1 MTSSAY
7 VVQAGD
13 TLESIA
19 KARGISQADIQAA
32 NPIIQDRNKIQAGW
46 KLNIPGSGQPTP
58 PTSGAPAKPA
68 TVPPTTPSQARQPTE
83 LPPPQHAGDCS
94 SAAVKGA
101 PPCSD
106 EVVDVVHFTG
116 DENRLFV
123 LTEAYS
129 RELKTEVDRVQALM
143 DEFHGIVAQASASQ
157 CLKTAANPEAACT
170 CTACRKREWA
180 GKAEDAGLIELKAI
194 QPPTVVPD
202 TKEADLQAQIA
213 ELRDARDFF
222 DRYGTLAALRRGHVH
237 TAVENNWRTL
247 CARKVAQIE
256 AEIAALQASLPA
268 STGSRDA
275 ETFAGGGK
283 PDPNSP
289 YSRSRSV
296 ETGRGSAT
304 THGIHEVVIFSTPDR
319 RYYVSKRFW
328 ARIKETW
335 RYKLHTQV
343 MREKPFSPA
352 LVKDLM
358 DEIRT
363 QIGES
368 AKAGP
373 LGKLEGKL
381 SLWKSQDDN
390 LLNTLHQELYQYE
403 SPQRDNDRFAL
414 SAEAHALR
422 FAASAS
428 AGIKSFNPA
437 KGEIDVGVK
446 CEAAFSLAEGRI
458 TTTTYF
464 PSRAG
469 STLQISYR
477 NALGDSV
484 RHSFGSF
491 RLNGSLELSCFA
503 GVKGGIEAGIKTGKG
518 AAEGPSGALALL
530 GTPSIDASKA
540 GGRAGLK
547 AEGFAGGEV
556 GGALSGAVE
565 WLPPADFGK
574 NSGNPGA
581 LTSGNAGWNAL
592 AQIKAEGNLAFGVG
606 AEVDFGISL
615 TLDQFSLHCKANL
628 VFGPGA
634 GGGFGTVVDLE
645 KVWDLVV
652 LVCETLSDI
661 EYRYLLGVERTAFE
675 AMYQL
680 LYKAALNPGRTVEQL
695 MERGTRGLNDWW
707 TEREA
712 GIQEAEALT
721 KSILLNRAVVLKD
734 RLFPID
740 RLPPETIGPMLWT
753 LTESYLGKT
762 RSIEQEQA
770 IVELLSRIRRWR
782 HMIETLEHMSIDGKK
797 VNATDSLNRI
807 NSFLLGKQQDDFN
820 SFLEGLALH
829 GKPTVP
835 AARYAWSVNDSKLY
849 SQDKTLM
856 LASAARRQTVGNS
869 RNV

>member
-46 KLNIPGSGQPTP
+46 KLNIPGSGQPTAP
-58 PTSGAPAKPA
+58 ASGAPAKPA
-68 TVPPTTPSQARQPTE
+68 TVPSSTPSQTRQQAE

-143 DEFHGIVAQASASQ
+143 DEFHGIVAQATASQ
-157 CLKTAANPEAACT
+157 CLKTATNPEEACT

-180 GKAEDAGLIELKAI
+180 SKAEDAGLIELLAI
-194 QPPTVVPD
+194 QPPAAVPD
-202 TKEADLQAQIA
+202 AQEMAQQAQIA
-213 ELRDARDFF
+213 ELRQARDFF
-222 DRYGTLAALRRGHVH
+222 QTYGTLAAVRRGHVH

-256 AEIAALQASLPA
+256 AEITALQASLPA
-268 STGSRDA
+268 STGSKDA

-296 ETGRGSAT
+296 EPGRGRAT
-304 THGIHEVVIFSTPDR
+304 THGIREVVIFSTPDR
-319 RYYVSKRFW
+319 RYYVSERFW
-328 ARIKETW
+328 SRITKTW

-358 DEIRT
+358 DEIKT

-381 SLWKSQDDN
+381 SLWKSEDDN

-403 SPQRDNDRFAL
+403 SSQRDNDRFAL

-428 AGIKSFNPA
+428 AGVKSFNPA

-458 TTTTYF
+458 TTTSYF

-477 NALGDSV
+477 NALGDPV

-503 GVKGGIEAGIKTGKG
+503 GVKGGVEAGIKTGKG

-574 NSGNPGA
+574 NSSNPGA

-592 AQIKAEGNLAFGVG
+592 AQIKAEGNVAFGIG

-661 EYRYLLGVERTAFE
+661 EYRYLFSVEESAFN
-675 AMYQL
+675 AISQL
-680 LYKAALNPGRTVEQL
+680 LYKAMLFPEKSINELVDNGIQR
-695 MERGTRGLNDWW
+695 MRDWW
-707 TEREA
+707 GEREA
-712 GIQEAEALT
+712 GIVEAEQLANGILAFKSVKVGNKYLT
-721 KSILLNRAVVLKD
+721 
-734 RLFPID
+734 ID
-740 RLPPETIGPMLWT
+740 KLPPETLGPMLWV
-753 LTESYLGKT
+753 LTEAYIGEATLVK
-762 RSIEQEQA
+762 EKA
-770 IVELLSRIRRWR
+770 IVELISRVQRWR
-782 HMIETLEHMSIDGKK
+782 HMIEILEHMSVDGSK
-797 VNATDSLNRI
+797 VNAIASLERI
-807 NSFLLGKQQDDFN
+807 NSFLLDSQQADFN
-820 SFLEGLALH
+820 RHLDGLALQGH
-829 GKPTVP
+829 PSTP
-835 AARYAWSVNDSKLY
+835 AMQYAWRVEDSVAYQNK
-849 SQDKTLM
+849 KETL
-856 LASAARRQTVGNS
+856 LAAAFRQRNS
-869 RNV
+869 RLA

>member
-19 KARGISQADIQAA
+19 KARGISQADIQAT

-46 KLNIPGSGQPTP
+46 KLNIPGSGQPTA

-143 DEFHGIVAQASASQ
+143 DEFHGIVARASASQ

-268 STGSRDA
+268 STGSKDA

-289 YSRSRSV
+289 YSRSRSI
-296 ETGRGSAT
+296 ETGRVRAT
-304 THGIHEVVIFSTPDR
+304 THGIREVVIFSTPDR
-319 RYYVSKRFW
+319 RYYVSERFW
-328 ARIKETW
+328 SRITKTW

-358 DEIRT
+358 DEIRA

-414 SAEAHALR
+414 SAEAHTLR

-477 NALGDSV
+477 NALGDPI

-503 GVKGGIEAGIKTGKG
+503 GVKGGIEAGVKTGKG

-540 GGRAGLK
+540 GGRAGVK
-547 AEGFAGGEV
+547 AEGFAGGEA

-652 LVCETLSDI
+652 LVCETLNDI
-661 EYRYLLGVERTAFE
+661 EYRYLFSVEEGAFN
-675 AMYQL
+675 AISQL
-680 LYKAALNPGRTVEQL
+680 LYKAMLFPEKSINELVDNGIQR
-695 MERGTRGLNDWW
+695 MRDWW
-707 TEREA
+707 GEREA
-712 GIQEAEALT
+712 GIVEAEQLAKGILAFKAVKVGNKYLT
-721 KSILLNRAVVLKD
+721 
-734 RLFPID
+734 ID
-740 RLPPETIGPMLWT
+740 KLPPETLGPMIWV
-753 LTESYLGKT
+753 LTEAYIGEATLVK
-762 RSIEQEQA
+762 EKA
-770 IVELLSRIRRWR
+770 IVELISRVQRWR
-782 HMIETLEHMSIDGKK
+782 HMIEILEHMSVDGSK
-797 VNATDSLNRI
+797 VNAIASLERI
-807 NSFLLGKQQDDFN
+807 NSFLLDSQQADFN
-820 SFLEGLALH
+820 RHLDGLALQGH
-829 GKPTVP
+829 PSTP
-835 AARYAWSVNDSKLY
+835 AMQYAWRVEDSVAYQNK
-849 SQDKTLM
+849 KETL
-856 LASAARRQTVGNS
+856 LAAASRQRNS
-869 RNV
+869 TLA